1 MIPYFNVTLE
11 CYKRH
16 DLLYIK
22 LNSISKYNV
31 FSFFQNVFRQSLT
44 NSDLF
49 RSQIIAIRAITM
61 YRSDI
66 RTSGYNLGVG
76 YCVIME
82 LSNANTEIVVFE
94 ICLTPLK
101 A

>member
-16 DLLYIK
+16 DLLYIE
-22 LNSISKYNV
+22 LNNISKYNV
-31 FSFFQNVFRQSLT
+31 FNIFQIVFRQSLT

-49 RSQIIAIRAITM
+49 RFQIIAIRAITM

-66 RTSGYNLGVG
+66 RIPGLNFRGGKLCDYGV
-76 YCVIME
+76 I
-82 LSNANTEIVVFE
+82 
-94 ICLTPLK
+94 
-101 A
+101 

>member
-31 FSFFQNVFRQSLT
+31 FNIFQIVFRQSLT

-49 RSQIIAIRAITM
+49 RLQIIAIRAITI

-66 RTSGYNLGVG
+66 RISG
-76 YCVIME
+76 
-82 LSNANTEIVVFE
+82 
-94 ICLTPLK
+94 
-101 A
+101 